1 MEGIE
6 GSGTWPT
13 DRSEWGKWSWLAGN
27 GKLGGDSMNDEGGT
41 TKKDSVAVST
51 MTFNHTLLLAGTLG
65 QILRSSEIISHLHSE

>member
-13 DRSEWGKWSWLAGN
+13 DRREWGKWSWLAGN